1 MLASATQRPHMLAPP
16 GKPLIEHL
24 ADQIPFSHSAGRH
37 RVFRAMRDATSRALA
52 TALKAPLTSAGHAA
66 SRTKQFELEEPMTA
80 HLLIA
85 AADLLIVAMVIRLW
99 DIGQPYPKQGR
110 ADAATANGI
119 VGP

>member
-1 MLASATQRPHMLAPP
+1 MLPP
-16 GKPLIEHL
+16 ARNNL
-24 ADQIPFSHSAGRH
+24 S
-37 RVFRAMRDATSRALA
+37 
-52 TALKAPLTSAGHAA
+52 LK
-66 SRTKQFELEEPMTA
+66 EPMTA